1 MGLSKSRYAE
11 IREEFN
17 QRILETENVA
27 QLEKLQEEI
36 QWWIQTV
43 ATDTQIPEEV
53 LLNFRLLERRVERL
67 IYTDF

>member
-36 QWWIQTV
+36 QGWIQTV